1 MSVQHRKADR
11 LCARLVAA
19 VFFSAITCLQSV
31 RAEVTSEEAAD
42 YENRI
47 EFGFLSQDAKSLKTL
62 AKSLTALTVEDGD
75 DRLAHYLA
83 AHADFRLA
91 QVLNETHQDGA
102 GDSAKECVDQLA
114 GLTHRDSRDA
124 EALVQKAAC
133 HALVA
138 ATSVMKSVTH
148 GPSASDAIAT
158 ALALAPKNPRA
169 HLVDALV
176 DYWRPA
182 KLGGDPA
189 RAFGKFKVAAD
200 SFEAV
205 PAGASGFPVWG
216 NADVYYWLGKSYA
229 EQGDVAAARNAL
241 EQALIVA
248 PDFAVAR
255 RELSRLA
262 SRGSSQ

>member
-1 MSVQHRKADR
+1 MGIQHPDVDR
-11 LCARLVAA
+11 LRARHLVAGVLAA
-19 VFFSAITCLQSV
+19 VASLQPAH
-31 RAEVTSEEAAD
+31 AEVTSEEAAD
-42 YENRI
+42 FENRI
-47 EFGFLSQDAKSLKTL
+47 EFGFLSQDAKGLKTL
-62 AKSLTALTVEDGD
+62 AKSLTALTGEDD
-75 DRLAHYLA
+75 SNRLAHYLA

-91 QVLNETHQDGA
+91 QVLNDTRKDGA
-102 GDSAKECVDQLA
+102 SDSAKECVDQLA
-114 GLTHRDSRDA
+114 GLTHRDSQDA
-124 EALVQKAAC
+124 EAFLQKAAC

-148 GPSASDAIAT
+148 GPSASDAIAA

-189 RAFGKFKVAAD
+189 RAFRKFKMAAD

-205 PAGASGFPVWG
+205 PAGANGFPAWG

-241 EQALIVA
+241 EQALIAA
-248 PDFAVAR
+248 PDFAMAR

-262 SRGSSQ
+262 ARSGSQ